1 MERFLLTFLLLA
13 DLEEFL
19 GGLFHLI
26 KEKPIVN
33 SLCTVTVEWEFRQY
47 LSYT

>member
-19 GGLFHLI
+19 GGLFHLT
-26 KEKPIVN
+26 KEKPTVN
-33 SLCTVTVEWEFRQY
+33 SLCTVFELH
-47 LSYT
+47 LSIEYN

>member
-19 GGLFHLI
+19 GGLFHLT

-33 SLCTVTVEWEFRQY
+33 SLCTVFELH
-47 LSYT
+47 LSIEYN

>member
-19 GGLFHLI
+19 GGLFHLT

-33 SLCTVTVEWEFRQY
+33 SLYTVFELH
-47 LSYT
+47 LSIEYN